1 MKHRLTMLCL
11 SFLRLPINCYFVFPL
26 GRSLIPPTELINIP
40 GETWKEQ
47 LVNLIQSVFLPSGFA
62 VEHFTKLPYLCEG
75 DLYEN
80 FYVLSDAVFV
90 LKPV

>member
-1 MKHRLTMLCL
+1 MFI
-11 SFLRLPINCYFVFPL
+11 SFA
-26 GRSLIPPTELINIP
+26 GRSLIPPKELIKLE

-47 LVNLIQSVFLPSGFA
+47 VLSLIDNVFTPSGFS
-62 VEHFTKLPYLCEG
+62 VERFTKLPYLCEG